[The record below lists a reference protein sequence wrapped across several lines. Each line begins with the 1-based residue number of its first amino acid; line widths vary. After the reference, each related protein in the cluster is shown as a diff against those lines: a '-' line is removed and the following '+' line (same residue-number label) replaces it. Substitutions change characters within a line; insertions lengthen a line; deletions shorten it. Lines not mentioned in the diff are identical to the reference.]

1 MRSRSVRNSVATHS
15 LALLVGVALAWLV
28 MPLWRSGIMAVHQS
42 DYALLVEQ
50 CDLAMRD
57 HFQAKRRIE
66 LSSAAES
73 GPALE
78 ASEIGLIICQ
88 DYDMYQK
95 WLMQWGLRESE
106 LAQMRLK
113 AIEARA
119 SDLQDVVEIH
129 EIRF

>member
-1 MRSRSVRNSVATHS
+1 MRSRSVRNSFASHS
-15 LALLVGVALAWLV
+15 LALLVGLALAWLA
-28 MPLWRSGIMAVHQS
+28 MPLWRSGIMAVHQN

-57 HFQAKRRIE
+57 HFQAKRSIK
-66 LSSAAES
+66 LSSAAKTTPS
-73 GPALE
+73 HE
-78 ASEIGLIICQ
+78 ASEMGLIICQ
-88 DYDMYQK
+88 DYDLYQK
-95 WLMQWGLRESE
+95 RLMQWGLRESE

-119 SDLQDVVEIH
+119 SDLEDIVDIH